1 MTTINSAKIML
12 SVAFATVA
20 TFSVNANEIPA
31 VEKADAAIE
40 SSASLQ
46 AETFSQ
52 LLSAFDA
59 DKDGALSAVEL
70 STSNNDALKIAFKSL
85 DANEDANIS
94 EDEFSAY
101 ISQKLD

>member
-1 MTTINSAKIML
+1 MTAINLAKIIL

-20 TFSVNANEIPA
+20 TFSVNANEILPEQA
-31 VEKADAAIE
+31 EATIE

-59 DKDGALSAVEL
+59 DKDGALSEVEL
-70 STSNNDALKIAFKSL
+70 STSNNDALKIAFKNL
-85 DANEDANIS
+85 DANEDATIS

>member
-1 MTTINSAKIML
+1 MTTINLAKIIL

-20 TFSVNANEIPA
+20 TFSVNANEILS
-31 VEKADAAIE
+31 EKAEATIE

-59 DKDGALSAVEL
+59 DKDGALSEVEL

-85 DANEDANIS
+85 DANKDANIS